1 MNLQSRVK
9 KSYKHVSPI
18 ALENMLEN
26 QKIDDFRKTVL
37 SIEKISNFSCIST
50 MKENLKKNSGILNIN
65 IFSAKKIIIEHKIS
79 IISINDL
86 IYELKNVG
94 IETSLIN
101 SETILY
107 KIDFDNHDA
116 INDTTIRLKISGMT
130 CYNCVNSIKTVLESI
145 NGVNNVCINL
155 ATKEAKINYCPKI
168 SSIQSLINAIKKKG
182 YDADILDFYSTEEK
196 LENLNKTKDIEL
208 WKKTFIKCLIFAI
221 PLLFFQKVA
230 PHFKDYN
237 KIETKVLF
245 FPGLFFGD
253 VLSLILTIPIQ
264 FNIGIYFYKSAF
276 NSLYS
281 GDITMDT
288 LICIGTST
296 AFIFSIFSIILSI
309 STYPHKRPS
318 VFFDTSA
325 ILITFITLGR
335 YIENKVKSHTS
346 ETLSKLISLNPS
358 STTIY
363 INKTNPLDRKEIT
376 IPTKLLNVNDTVI
389 IYPGDRIP
397 ADGVIISGESYI
409 DESMITG
416 ESTPVYKQKGSI
428 VYSGT
433 VNCAK
438 RIEFEVTK
446 TDKDTRL
453 SQIISLVQDAQ
464 TSQASIQKFADK
476 VSSFFVPLVLF
487 LGVMTFIVWM
497 ILSHTISHLPQI
509 FNSEEQGGK
518 MIMSAKLAIS
528 VIIIACPCAVGLSTP
543 TAIMVGTGIGAKNGI
558 LFKSGIV
565 LETVSEI
572 TKVVF
577 DKTGTLTVGYMSV
590 NEVKISNAWKDLEI
604 LWWKLVY
611 ISEERSEHP
620 IGKAIQS
627 KAKKELNLAG
637 EELINYSAT
646 SEAIAGYGV
655 KCSILLPNCT
665 EESTELAIG
674 SEVYIRKILGDQC
687 EEFLNETQNNLNK
700 EYTHVY
706 IAINNK
712 FAGWISLTDILRANA
727 AQTINA
733 LKHMKIDVLMAT
745 GDSTDIAL
753 KVGRSLNIPDDKIY
767 SSITPEEKYNLIIYL
782 QSQNETVAM
791 VGDGINDSAALTV
804 ANIGIAL
811 SAGSDIAIQAADVI
825 LTHPDPILDV
835 PAAIHLSRAIF
846 NRIRLN
852 MLWACIYNIISIP
865 FAMGFFLPFG
875 IYLHPV
881 ISSAAMAC
889 SSISVVLSSLLLKF
903 WHRPSWIT
911 NVDISENDVRGSKSF
926 ISKLKNCNIFYKFKK
941 YRLINNL
948 EV

>member
-1 MNLQSRVK
+1 MNLQSCVK

-18 ALENMLEN
+18 LLENMLEN
-26 QKIDDFRKTVL
+26 QKIDDFRKTTL

-50 MKENLKKNSGILNIN
+50 MKQNLKKNSGIFNIN
-65 IFSAKKIIIEHKIS
+65 MSSTKKIIIEHKIS
-79 IISINDL
+79 IIGINDL
-86 IYELKNVG
+86 IYELKNIG
-94 IETSLIN
+94 IETSFID

-107 KIDFDNHDA
+107 KTDFDKCDT
-116 INDTTIRLKISGMT
+116 IEDTTIRLKISGIT
-130 CYNCVNSIKTVLESI
+130 CYNCVKSIKTVLKSV
-145 NGVNNVCINL
+145 NGVNNVFINP

-182 YDADILDFYSTEEK
+182 YDADILDFCSTEEK

-208 WKKTFIKCLIFAI
+208 WKKSFIKCLIFAI

-230 PHFKDYN
+230 PHFKGYN

-281 GDITMDT
+281 RDITMDT

-296 AFIFSIFSIILSI
+296 AFLFSIFSIILSI
-309 STYPHKRPS
+309 STYPHNRPS

-335 YIENKVKSHTS
+335 YIENKVKSYTS
-346 ETLSKLISLNPS
+346 EALSKLISLSPS

-363 INKTNPLDRKEIT
+363 INEANSLNKKEIT
-376 IPTKLLNVNDTVI
+376 IPTKLLNVNDIVI
-389 IYPGDRIP
+389 VYPGDKIS

-416 ESTPVYKQKGSI
+416 ESTSVYKQKGSI

-433 VNCAK
+433 VNCTK
-438 RIEFEVTK
+438 RIEFQVTK

-453 SQIISLVQDAQ
+453 SQIISLVQNAQ
-464 TSQASIQKFADK
+464 MSQASIQKFADK
-476 VSSFFVPLVLF
+476 VSSFFVPIVLF
-487 LGVMTFIVWM
+487 LGVITFIVWM

-509 FNSEEQGGK
+509 FNSKEQGGK
-518 MIMSAKLAIS
+518 MIISSKLAIS
-528 VIIIACPCAVGLSTP
+528 VIIIACPCAIGLSTP

-558 LFKSGIV
+558 LFKSGVV
-565 LETVSEI
+565 LETASKI

-611 ISEERSEHP
+611 ISEEGSEHP
-620 IGKAIQS
+620 IGKAIRL
-627 KAKKELNLAG
+627 KAKEELGLAG
-637 EELINYSAT
+637 EELTNYSAT
-646 SEAIAGYGV
+646 LEVVAGYGV
-655 KCSILLPNCT
+655 KCSVLLPNCT
-665 EESTELAIG
+665 KKSTELAIG
-674 SEVYIRKILGDQC
+674 NEVYIREILGNQC
-687 EEFLNETQNNLNK
+687 EEFFNETQNNLNK

-706 IAINNK
+706 IAINNE
-712 FAGWISLTDILRANA
+712 FAGWISLADIIRANA
-727 AQTINA
+727 AQAINA
-733 LKHMKIDVLMAT
+733 LRHMKIDVLMAT
-745 GDSTDIAL
+745 GDH
-753 KVGRSLNIPDDKIY
+753 DKIY
-767 SSITPEEKYNLIIYL
+767 SSVTPEEKHNLIIYL

-791 VGDGINDSAALTV
+791 VGDGINDSAALAA
-804 ANIGIAL
+804 ANIGIAF
-811 SAGSDIAIQAADVI
+811 SAGSDIAIQTADVI

-875 IYLHPV
+875 IYLHPI

-889 SSISVVLSSLLLKF
+889 SSISVVLSSLFLKF

-911 NVDISENDVRGSKSF
+911 SIDINENNIHNSKLF
-926 ISKLKNCNIFYKFKK
+926 TSKLKNYNIFYKFKR
-941 YRLINNL
+941 YRLIDNL

>member
-1 MNLQSRVK
+1 MGLQSYIK
-9 KSYKHVSPI
+9 KSYKYASPI
-18 ALENMLEN
+18 ALDNILEN
-26 QKIDDFRKTVL
+26 QKMDDFRKTIL
-37 SIEKISNFSCIST
+37 SIEKISNFSCISI
-50 MKENLKKNSGILNIN
+50 MKQNLKKNPGIHNIN
-65 IFSAKKIIIEHKIS
+65 ISSAKKIIIEHKIS
-79 IISINDL
+79 VIGINDL
-86 IYELKNVG
+86 IDELRDLG
-94 IETSLIN
+94 IETSFID
-101 SETILY
+101 SEAILY
-107 KIDFDNHDA
+107 KTDFDNDD
-116 INDTTIRLKISGMT
+116 IIKDTTVRLKINGIT
-130 CYNCVNSIKTVLESI
+130 CYNCVNSIKTALKSI
-145 NGVNNVCINL
+145 NGINNICINP
-155 ATKEAKINYCPKI
+155 ATKGAKINYCPRI
-168 SSIQSLINAIKKKG
+168 LSVQSLINAIKKAG
-182 YDADILDFYSTEEK
+182 YDADILDFCSTEEK
-196 LENLNKTKDIEL
+196 LENLNKTKDIEM
-208 WKKTFIKCLIFAI
+208 WKKSFIKCLIFAI

-230 PHFKDYN
+230 PYFKDYN
-237 KIETKVLF
+237 KLETKMLF

-264 FNIGIYFYKSAF
+264 FSIGIYFYKSAF
-276 NSLYS
+276 NSLCNRN
-281 GDITMDT
+281 ITMDT

-296 AFIFSIFSIILSI
+296 AFFFSIFSILFSI

-346 ETLSKLISLNPS
+346 EALSKLISLNPS

-363 INKTNPLDRKEIT
+363 INENSPLDKKEIT
-376 IPTKLLNVNDTVI
+376 IPTKLLNINDTVI
-389 IYPGDRIP
+389 VYPGDKIP
-397 ADGVIISGESYI
+397 ADGVITSGESYI

-433 VNCAK
+433 ANCAK
-438 RIEFEVTK
+438 RIEFQVTK
-446 TDKDTRL
+446 TDKNTRL
-453 SQIISLVQDAQ
+453 SQIISLIQDAQ
-464 TSQASIQKFADK
+464 TSQASIQELADK

-487 LGVMTFIVWM
+487 LGIMTFIVWM
-497 ILSHTISHLPQI
+497 ILTHTISRLPQI

-518 MIMSAKLAIS
+518 MITSAKLAIS

-565 LETVSEI
+565 LETVSKI

-577 DKTGTLTVGYMSV
+577 DKTGTLTLGYMSV

-604 LWWKLVY
+604 LWWKLLY
-611 ISEERSEHP
+611 ISEEESEHP
-620 IGKAIQS
+620 IGKAIRL
-627 KAKKELNLAG
+627 KAKEELSLAG
-637 EELINYSAT
+637 EELIDYSVT
-646 SEAIAGYGV
+646 SETVAGYGI
-655 KCSILLPNCT
+655 KCSILLPNYT

-674 SEVYIRKILGDQC
+674 NEIHIRKILGDQS

-712 FAGWISLTDILRANA
+712 FAGWISLADILRANA
-727 AQTINA
+727 AKTINA
-733 LKHMKIDVLMAT
+733 LRHMKIDVLMAT
-745 GDSTDIAL
+745 GDRTDIAL
-753 KVGRSLNIPDDKIY
+753 NVGRSLNIPDDKIY
-767 SSITPEEKYNLIIYL
+767 SSVTPEEKHNLIIYL

-875 IYLHPV
+875 IYLHPI
-881 ISSAAMAC
+881 ISSAAMAF

-903 WHRPSWIT
+903 WRRPSWIT
-911 NVDISENDVRGSKSF
+911 NIDINENDVHKSKLF
-926 ISKLKNCNIFYKFKK
+926 ISKLKNYNIFYKLKK
-941 YRLINNL
+941 YKLIDNL
-948 EV
+948 GV